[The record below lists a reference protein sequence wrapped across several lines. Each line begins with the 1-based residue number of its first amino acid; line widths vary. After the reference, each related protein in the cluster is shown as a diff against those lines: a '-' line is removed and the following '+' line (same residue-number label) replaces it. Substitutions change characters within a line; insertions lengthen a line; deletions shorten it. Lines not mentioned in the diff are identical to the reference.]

1 MKKII
6 LMLMLLAPMAMMAQ
20 KFGKVNTQTIMQ
32 SMPEVS
38 KANGEL
44 EAQQKQYAN
53 DLQAMQN
60 ELQRKSEEYQKNQST
75 MNATKQKETETEL
88 QNMYNK
94 IQQTYQDNQ
103 KALQDKS
110 NELMQP
116 ILTKV
121 RNAINAVGQAGGYT
135 YIFEEG
141 AAIFTGA
148 NVKDVTSEVQAKLK

>member
-1 MKKII
+1 MKKFI
-6 LMLMLLAPMAMMAQ
+6 LMLMLLAPMNMMAQ
-20 KFGKVNTQTIMQ
+20 KFGKVNTQAIMQ

-148 NVKDVTSEVQAKLK
+148 NVKDVTAEVQAKLK

>member
-1 MKKII
+1 
-6 LMLMLLAPMAMMAQ
+6 
-20 KFGKVNTQTIMQ
+20 
-32 SMPEVS
+32 
-38 KANGEL
+38 
-44 EAQQKQYAN
+44 
-53 DLQAMQN
+53 
-60 ELQRKSEEYQKNQST
+60 
-75 MNATKQKETETEL
+75 
-88 QNMYNK
+88 MYNK

>member
-148 NVKDVTSEVQAKLK
+148 NVKDGTSEVQAKLK

>member
-1 MKKII
+1 MKKFI
-6 LMLMLLAPMAMMAQ
+6 LMLMLLAPMTMMAQ
-20 KFGKVNTQTIMQ
+20 KFGKVNTQAIMQ

-141 AAIFTGA
+141 AAIYTGA
-148 NVKDVTSEVQAKLK
+148 NVKDVTAEVQAKLK

>member
-148 NVKDVTSEVQAKLK
+148 NVKDVTAEVQAKLK

>member
-103 KALQDKS
+103 KALQEKS

>member
-6 LMLMLLAPMAMMAQ
+6 LMLMLFAPMAMMAQ

>member
-1 MKKII
+1 
-6 LMLMLLAPMAMMAQ
+6 MLMLLAPMTMMAQ
-20 KFGKVNTQTIMQ
+20 KFGKVNTQAIMQ

-148 NVKDVTSEVQAKLK
+148 NVKDVTAEVQAKLK

>member
-60 ELQRKSEEYQKNQST
+60 ELQRKSEEYQKNQSP

>member
-1 MKKII
+1 MKKFI

-148 NVKDVTSEVQAKLK
+148 NVKDVTAEVQAKLK

>member
-1 MKKII
+1 
-6 LMLMLLAPMAMMAQ
+6 MLMLLAPMTMMAQ
-20 KFGKVNTQTIMQ
+20 KFGKVNTQAIMQ

-141 AAIFTGA
+141 AAIYTGA
-148 NVKDVTSEVQAKLK
+148 NVKDVTAEVQAKLK

>member
-1 MKKII
+1 MKKFI
-6 LMLMLLAPMAMMAQ
+6 LMLMFLAPMTMMAQ
-20 KFGKVNTQTIMQ
+20 KFGKVNTQAIMQ

-148 NVKDVTSEVQAKLK
+148 NVKDVTAEVQAKLK

>member
-1 MKKII
+1 MKKFI

>member
-60 ELQRKSEEYQKNQST
+60 ELQRKAEGNRNRVAEYVQQDSADLSGQSEGF
-75 MNATKQKETETEL
+75 A
-88 QNMYNK
+88 
-94 IQQTYQDNQ
+94 
-103 KALQDKS
+103 
-110 NELMQP
+110 
-116 ILTKV
+116 
-121 RNAINAVGQAGGYT
+121 GQ
-135 YIFEEG
+135 E
-141 AAIFTGA
+141 
-148 NVKDVTSEVQAKLK
+148 Q

>member
-6 LMLMLLAPMAMMAQ
+6 LMLMLLAPMAMMEQ

>member
-1 MKKII
+1 
-6 LMLMLLAPMAMMAQ
+6 MLMLLAPMAMMAQ

>member
-1 MKKII
+1 
-6 LMLMLLAPMAMMAQ
+6 MAMMAQ

>member
-121 RNAINAVGQAGGYT
+121 RNAINAIGQAGGYT

>member
-20 KFGKVNTQTIMQ
+20 KFGKVNTQAIMQ

-148 NVKDVTSEVQAKLK
+148 NVKDVTAEVQAKLK